1 MAKVEKTIRLLAEDV
16 ASQLGD
22 EIVEI
27 SWKKDGSVP
36 ILECLLYREG
46 GVSLDD
52 CVEFSRMFGE
62 RLDQDADLDDAYRLE
77 VGSPGLDR
85 PIKTQD
91 DMRRNL
97 GKEVDVH
104 LYVAVEGE
112 KFYQGILARYDEES
126 ATLEIGEEEIVIPL
140 KAISVM
146 KLTIAF

>member
-27 SWKKDGSVP
+27 SWKRDGSVP
-36 ILECLLYREG
+36 VLECLLYREG

-52 CVEFSRMFGE
+52 CVDFSRMFGE
-62 RLDQDADLDDAYRLE
+62 RLDQDTDLRDAYRLE

-91 DMRRNL
+91 DMRRHL
-97 GKEVDVH
+97 GEKVDVH
-104 LYVAVEGE
+104 LYVPVEGD
-112 KFYQGILARYDEES
+112 KFYQGALVQYDEET
-126 ATLEIGEEEIVIPL
+126 ATLALEDGEIVIPL